1 MDKPVAC
8 VHTKRADKR
17 VDLSELPCVSRGEER
32 RKLVLSEIEGNL
44 GIEARADQRGKLFSQ
59 HSFTIHIRLSNVWQF
74 AALNL
79 EMEVVRDKLEGRF
92 LCMPASAGGGVGL
105 RRSAGI
111 HPFPL
116 SLSLHRVRKKCFC
129 VVARI
134 YFPL

>member
-1 MDKPVAC
+1 MP
-8 VHTKRADKR
+8 
-17 VDLSELPCVSRGEER
+17 RGEER
-32 RKLVLSEIEGNL
+32 RLVLSEIEGNL
-44 GIEARADQRGKLFSQ
+44 GIEASRADQRGKLFSQ

-116 SLSLHRVRKKCFC
+116 SLPPQGPKKMFLCC
-129 VVARI
+129 CENLLPTLA
-134 YFPL
+134 